1 MDAKAEAATETRT
14 GMPIGAR
21 MFLLSAFLVVLAVGA
36 AVAVTLVVG
45 FRIASEQ
52 ASAAIFKASEAQ
64 ARLAERRQR
73 DLELAAELIGN
84 DTALVSYVASALGD
98 DLGLGFADGPDT
110 VSIRDLLLERQ
121 GQFGFDLGMVFDVDA
136 RLVART
142 DATEAFALDLSS
154 DSLVG
159 AALARLQPLSG
170 FWRFEAEL
178 YQAATIPLARDGAL
192 VGFLLIA
199 GRVDDAFCREIA
211 AASGSDFV
219 YWLPGASE
227 PELVAS
233 SLTPSRAERLAELV
247 SNRPQ
252 LVAAVQ
258 DGVGIARYDLE
269 LDAAHW
275 LARFSPTVAD
285 EPSLGVHM
293 ALASRD
299 AAAAGYL
306 EILKLLVLAGLGSL
320 LLALPISLALSRRIL
335 RPVRALADAAER
347 AARGE
352 YRTRIAAHGSDE
364 IGRLGGALD
373 SLLSDLREK
382 TDMER
387 YVANFARFGPESAP
401 VAVQASQSGRARETR
416 AVEGWFLGIELAP
429 EGEGAD
435 GFRRAGTV
443 AGDIALIAEQCEGRV
458 VAADGCRWLLCFEGN
473 DPLPQALA
481 AARGLLAELGTQVA
495 PAMALAEGSILMGD
509 LQSGVLQLPAALG
522 APPFLLHRLL
532 SEAPPGRV
540 LVAPNLVSKVTR
552 RLGEDAVER
561 VAGVLGGQ
569 PRRALAPSVVG
580 SAAVA
585 KDRPMP
591 RALATTVSAPV
602 VSEALAN
609 DVLAPGQRLGGRYD
623 ILETLGAGGM
633 GVVYKARD
641 LELDEVVAIKM
652 LRPKA
657 LVDGEQLDRLKD
669 EIRLARRITHPNVL
683 RTFDF
688 GEAQGRPF
696 ISMEYVRGMTL
707 RTLLDQSEKVP
718 FAVALRIA
726 RQLCAGLA
734 AAHAEGVLHRDLKPE
749 NLILEPGGTAKLM
762 DFGIA
767 RPARRLDA
775 GHTAPGTYLGTP
787 AYSPAEQ
794 LAGEEVDERADI
806 FAVGVLLSELFCGG
820 LPFTGR
826 NPMELYVAQTQ
837 DQPRRPS
844 ELWPDVP
851 PKLEDIILR
860 CLRRDPAE
868 RFQSAEALG
877 AALAELRA

>member
-1 MDAKAEAATETRT
+1 MDAKVEAATETRT
-14 GMPIGAR
+14 GMPLGAR
-21 MFLLSAFLVVLAVGA
+21 MFLLGAFLVLLAVGA

-45 FRIASEQ
+45 LRIADEQ
-52 ASAAIFKASEAQ
+52 ASAALIKASEAQ
-64 ARLAERRQR
+64 ARLADRRQR
-73 DLELAAELIGN
+73 ELELATELIGN
-84 DTALVSYVASALGD
+84 DAALVSYVASALGD

-121 GQFGFDLGMVFDVDA
+121 GQFGFDLGMVLDIEA

-142 DATEAFALDLSS
+142 DAVEAFALELAGDP
-154 DSLVG
+154 LVG
-159 AALARLQPLSG
+159 TALGQLQPISG
-170 FWRFEAEL
+170 FWRFEADL
-178 YQAATIPLARDGAL
+178 YQAAVMPLVRDGSL
-192 VGFLLIA
+192 VGFLVLA
-199 GRVDDAFCREIA
+199 GMVDDAFCREIA
-211 AASGSDFV
+211 DVSGSDFA
-219 YWLPGASE
+219 YWLPGTDVPVLA
-227 PELVAS
+227 AS
-233 SLTPSRAERLAELV
+233 SLSESRAVRLERLIVSDPRLV
-247 SNRPQ
+247 RALQEGS
-252 LVAAVQ
+252 
-258 DGVGIARYDLE
+258 GIDRYDLE
-269 LDAAHW
+269 LDDAHW
-275 LARFSPTVAD
+275 LVRFRPTVSNAPD
-285 EPSLGVHM
+285 LGAHT

-299 AAAAGYL
+299 AAAAGYR
-306 EILKLLVLAGLGSL
+306 EILRLLVLAGLGSL
-320 LLALPISLALSRRIL
+320 LLALPVSLGLSRRIL

-347 AARGE
+347 AASGD
-352 YRTRIAAHGSDE
+352 YRTRIAAPGSDE

-387 YVANFARFGPESAP
+387 YVATFARFGDDAKPAP
-401 VAVQASQSGRARETR
+401 PPQRSREPR
-416 AVEGWFLGIELAP
+416 VLEGLFLGIEVAP
-429 EGEGAD
+429 EGQGRD
-435 GFRRAGTV
+435 GMRHAATHVGDLALLAG
-443 AGDIALIAEQCEGRV
+443 QCEGHLV
-458 VAADGCRWLLCFEGN
+458 VGDGSRYVLSFEG
-473 DPLPQALA
+473 DDRLARALA
-481 AARGLLAELGTQVA
+481 AVRAVLGELPASVA
-495 PAMALAEGSILMGD
+495 PAMALAEGEAASGD
-509 LQSGVLQLPAALG
+509 LVAGSLRFAAVVGSPA
-522 APPFLLHRLL
+522 FLLHRLL

-540 LVAPNLVSKVTR
+540 LLAPNLVSAVTAR
-552 RLGEDAVER
+552 FGDDAVER
-561 VAGVLGGQ
+561 VRGVLGGQ
-569 PRRALAPSVVG
+569 PRRALSLAVVG
-580 SAAVA
+580 TAERPAAASSATQDPGSTVLS
-585 KDRPMP
+585 MP
-591 RALATTVSAPV
+591 SAPV
-602 VSEALAN
+602 VSSDL
-609 DVLAPGQRLGGRYD
+609 LAPNEQLGGRYQ
-623 ILETLGAGGM
+623 IIETLGAGGM

-652 LRPKA
+652 LRPRA
-657 LVDGEQLDRLKD
+657 LADGEHLERLKD

-707 RTLLDQSEKVP
+707 RTLLERSDRVP

-775 GHTAPGTYLGTP
+775 GHTTPGTYVGTP

-820 LPFTGR
+820 LPFVGR
-826 NPMELYVAQTQ
+826 NPMELYMAHMQ

-851 PKLEDIILR
+851 ARLEEIILR

-868 RFQSAEALG
+868 RFQSAAELG